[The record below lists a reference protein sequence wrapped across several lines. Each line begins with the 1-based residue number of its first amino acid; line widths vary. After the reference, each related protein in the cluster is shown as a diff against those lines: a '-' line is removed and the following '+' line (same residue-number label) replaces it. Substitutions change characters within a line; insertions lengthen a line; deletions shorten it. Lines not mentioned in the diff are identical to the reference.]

1 MADRLDERRNLAPS
15 KMDALHLART
25 YGITRDQ
32 ARRLVKKFRNDTKKL
47 DESARILRARSS
59 RHSNLDPE
67 LG

>member
-1 MADRLDERRNLAPS
+1 MADRPDEWRNLTPL
-15 KMDALHLART
+15 KIDALHLART

-47 DESARILRARSS
+47 DESAKILRARSS
-59 RHSNLDPE
+59 RFSNLDPD